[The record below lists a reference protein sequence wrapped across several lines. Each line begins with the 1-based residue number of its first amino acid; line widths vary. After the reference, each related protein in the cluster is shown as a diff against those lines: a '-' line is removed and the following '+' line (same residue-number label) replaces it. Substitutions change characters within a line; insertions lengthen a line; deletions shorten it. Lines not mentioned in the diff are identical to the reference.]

1 MLVILLLVYFLQ
13 PQVMLYLPPIKD
25 VNNGTAYSCKL
36 EPQNMPNNQTTPCL
50 KSLSERKDVK
60 KFVILIHG
68 FLNSFATQWLH
79 DMQADL
85 QAADP
90 GTAVM
95 VISIPYLRFEI

>member
-1 MLVILLLVYFLQ
+1 
-13 PQVMLYLPPIKD
+13 
-25 VNNGTAYSCKL
+25 
-36 EPQNMPNNQTTPCL
+36 MPNNQTTPCL

-85 QAADP
+85 QAVDP

-95 VISIPYLRFEI
+95 VIFITHLLWVLYLKSHLWLLFGFHFRLLVGAEG